1 MAHKISKSDF
11 VSDSAELAG
20 GTLTIATVSHGSILA
35 LTVWGSIDLLTV
47 PQLAEAVD
55 EAVAGRP
62 EGLIIDLTYTDF
74 LSSVG
79 MAALVNAHDA
89 VLPSGGRFGV
99 VAEGSSTA
107 RPIKLVGL
115 DQTISL
121 YATIED
127 ALQALTEELAPATR
141 RASA

>member
-1 MAHKISKSDF
+1 VAQQHPKSDF
-11 VSDSAELAG
+11 HSDSADLAG
-20 GTLTIATVSHGSILA
+20 GSLTIATVSHGTIAA

-47 PQLAEAVD
+47 PQLTEAVD
-55 EAVAGRP
+55 EAVAGSP

-79 MAALVNAHDA
+79 MAALVNAHDGML
-89 VLPSGGRFGV
+89 VVGGRFAV
-99 VAEGSSTA
+99 VAVGSSTA

-115 DQTISL
+115 DQTIRL
-121 YATIED
+121 CATIED
-127 ALQALTEELAPATR
+127 ALQVLTEDFTPAIR

>member
-1 MAHKISKSDF
+1 VAHKNSKSDF
-11 VSDSAELAG
+11 LSDSAD
-20 GTLTIATVSHGSILA
+20 LTGDSLTVATVSHGPIVA

-47 PQLAEAVD
+47 PQLTEAID
-55 EAVAGRP
+55 EEVAGCP

-89 VLPSGGRFGV
+89 MLAAGGRCAV

-121 YATIED
+121 CATIED
-127 ALQALTEELAPATR
+127 ALQALTEEIAPSAR

>member
-1 MAHKISKSDF
+1 VAQQIRRSDF
-11 VSDSAELAG
+11 LSDSADLVG
-20 GTLTIATVSHGSILA
+20 GSLTIATVSHGPVAA

-47 PQLAEAVD
+47 SQLTEAVD
-55 EAVAGRP
+55 EAVAGGP
-62 EGLIIDLTYTDF
+62 DGLIIDLTYTDF

-89 VLPSGGRFGV
+89 MHPAGRFAV

-115 DQTISL
+115 DQTIGL

-127 ALQALTEELAPATR
+127 ALQALTEELSPTR

>member
-1 MAHKISKSDF
+1 VAHINIKSDF
-11 VSDSAELAG
+11 LSDSADLAG
-20 GTLTIATVSHGSILA
+20 GTLTVATVSHGDIVA

-47 PQLAEAVD
+47 SQLTEAVD

-74 LSSVG
+74 LSSAG
-79 MAALVNAHDA
+79 MAALVNAHDS
-89 VLPSGGRFGV
+89 VMDTGGRFGV
-99 VAEGSSTA
+99 VADGPSTA

-127 ALQALTEELAPATR
+127 ALQALTDELAPASR
-141 RASA
+141 RATA

>member
-1 MAHKISKSDF
+1 MAQKISKSDF
-11 VSDSAELAG
+11 ASDSAELAG
-20 GTLTIATVSHGSILA
+20 GTLTIATVSHGSIVA

-47 PQLAEAVD
+47 AQLSEAVD

-62 EGLIIDLTYTDF
+62 EGLIVDLTYTDF

-79 MAALVNAHDA
+79 MAALVNAHDD
-89 VLPSGGRFGV
+89 VLPAGGRFAV

-127 ALQALTEELAPATR
+127 ALQALTEDLAPATR